1 MPKTPSTRRQAEVA
15 GKAIAR
21 NVVAVTNTM
30 INLALAGDTK
40 AAEMVLSRALGKGRL
55 ATFALPAITSAADA
69 EIAIGA
75 VLSAVAAGKISA
87 DDADKIV
94 SIIKSMGETVHMR
107 LVEERLAALEAATR
121 PREISSYRKVA
132 A

>member
-1 MPKTPSTRRQAEVA
+1 MSRTPSKSRQAEIA

-21 NVVAVTNTM
+21 NVVAVTNIM
-30 INLALAGDTK
+30 INQALAGDTK

-55 ATFALPAITSAADA
+55 ATFELPAITSAADA
-69 EIAIGA
+69 ETAIGA
-75 VLSAVAAGKISA
+75 VLSAVAGGKISA

-107 LVEERLAALEAATR
+107 LVEVRLAALEAATR
-121 PREISSYRKVA
+121 PREIGSYRKVG
-132 A
+132 